1 MKKRI
6 ISLLG
11 AGMLTMMSLTACGSQ
26 NAESVKANDAASTE
40 KTTIEQST
48 AETTESS
55 TQKDAEPES
64 TEKTVVHA
72 VTNGMPLPY
81 VSQDEDG
88 NLGGYDILLFN
99 EIFSKLPQ
107 YDVELTISADSL
119 TGLLSGQA
127 DISVNNWG
135 YREERAESYYYS
147 YPYKFVNK
155 VFVQRK
161 GDEPL
166 TTFEDISSRGYKTE
180 TGTSGMEAA
189 AFQKWNEANPDKQIE
204 VAYSDAELVSRFQRL
219 LDGALDYLIIDG
231 PMFEPYMET
240 FGITELEAHPLT
252 GETEKQVL
260 PTVYTYFLFTK
271 DEKGAALRE
280 DVNAVIKQMYED
292 GSLAKFS
299 EEHFGVDT
307 TPPASEFETTIN

>member
-26 NAESVKANDAASTE
+26 NAGSVKANDTASTE
-40 KTTIEQST
+40 QTTEQT
-48 AETTESS
+48 NAETTEAAA
-55 TQKDAEPES
+55 DAEPES

-127 DISVNNWG
+127 DVSVNNWG

-166 TTFEDISSRGYKTE
+166 TTFEDISNRGYKTE

-189 AFQKWNEANPDKQIE
+189 AFQKWNEANPDKQLE

-260 PTVYTYFLFTK
+260 LTVYTYFLFTK
-271 DEKGAALRE
+271 DEKRAALRE